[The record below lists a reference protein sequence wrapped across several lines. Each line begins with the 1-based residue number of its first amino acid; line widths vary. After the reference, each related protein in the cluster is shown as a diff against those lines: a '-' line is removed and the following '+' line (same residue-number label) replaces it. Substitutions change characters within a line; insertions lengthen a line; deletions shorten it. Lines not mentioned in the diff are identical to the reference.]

1 MVAVKDVSELR
12 VYQHALKL
20 YPEITEFIE
29 LVPLKFFKLRHQL
42 SNSSEAIPPLI
53 AEGYAKK
60 RNIVEFRRF
69 IEMAMAESDELV
81 THLRML
87 KTVLKFCPRIQE
99 ENCKYFIEEYIFV
112 SKELNNLMKN
122 WNKYSL

>member
-1 MVAVKDVSELR
+1 MVSIKDVSEFR

-20 YPEITEFIE
+20 YSEITEFID
-29 LVPLKFFKLRHQL
+29 LIHFRFVKLRKHF

-60 RNIVEFRRF
+60 RNIVEFKRF
-69 IEMAMAESDELV
+69 IEMSMAESDELV

-87 KTVLKFCPRIQE
+87 KSILKFCPRVD
-99 ENCKYFIEEYIFV
+99 ENKCNYFIEEYTFV

-122 WNKYSL
+122 WNKYY

>member
-1 MVAVKDVSELR
+1 MVAIKDVSELR

-42 SNSSEAIPPLI
+42 ANSSEAIPPLI
-53 AEGYAKK
+53 AEAYAKK
-60 RNIVEFRRF
+60 RNIVEFKRF

-87 KTVLKFCPRIQE
+87 KTVLKFCPRIKTE
-99 ENCKYFIEEYIFV
+99 KCNYFIEEYIFV
-112 SKELNNLMKN
+112 FKELNNLMRN
-122 WNKYSL
+122 WNKYYL